1 MHYNKKSCLCSKDIR
16 DESAEDIRIL
26 LEPKSRRLSPEA
38 VMESLFHVTD
48 LEIRIPLNLN
58 VLDSDNKPNVISLKE
73 ALQQWLSHRKDVLLR
88 QSQFRLDKIQ
98 KRLEII
104 EGYLIVF
111 LNLDEVIEIIR
122 EDEHPRDK

>member
-1 MHYNKKSCLCSKDIR
+1 MLQDIR

-104 EGYLIVF
+104 KGYLIVF
-111 LNLDEVIEIIR
+111 LVC
-122 EDEHPRDK
+122 P